1 MKEVGSPKILKFPKS
16 QSSVG
21 CIARFQFLTHM
32 VIINDQK
39 SALEMAWEPSQ
50 NVFYAHGNNKTSRNK
65 SWEWPW
71 IAK

>member
-1 MKEVGSPKILKFPKS
+1 MTEVRRREARRCEGCVKEVGSPKILKFPKS

-39 SALEMAWEPSQ
+39 SALEMAWEPS
-50 NVFYAHGNNKTSRNK
+50 
-65 SWEWPW
+65 
-71 IAK
+71 